1 MKFKSTIKI
10 YLLSKNHEIK
20 LICNLFHS
28 FFGTL
33 LRKFI
38 QIKFSCISIFP
49 ESISTQNFPVKSIRE
64 SLSMRISKRI
74 SRVYLSEKLFP
85 LKVCTPNYLTLKLHF
100 VFPSWR
106 PKNLVILFKKMTT
119 TILLLLRAKSLKV
132 LIKPDPRVE
141 LQLVWCSDWNIERVG
156 MSFKSW
162 NKIQKDHWIFAS

>member
-38 QIKFSCISIFP
+38 QIKFSCISIL
-49 ESISTQNFPVKSIRE
+49 SIRE

-162 NKIQKDHWIFAS
+162 NKIQKDHWIFASLIGRTLKLWQLK